1 MTHALLIL
9 TRYKNQRNNK
19 LNQPRYPSVIIERIR
34 SSYITLFES
43 LSPSQTFVKKYTL
56 IYNNICTPQ
65 KISREIVDALK
76 KTFNFF
82 ILTIIKHKISLL
94 LYDSI
99 PITPKIINDCIPLI
113 YSSFLFTCSPGTIA
127 AEATNNTWYL
137 CP

>member
-19 LNQPRYPSVIIERIR
+19 LNQPRYPNVIIERIR

>member
-9 TRYKNQRNNK
+9 TKYKNQRNNK
-19 LNQPRYPSVIIERIR
+19 LNQPRYPNVIIERIR

-43 LSPSQTFVKKYTL
+43 LSPSQIFVKKYIL

-82 ILTIIKHKISLL
+82 ILTIIKHKVSLL
-94 LYDSI
+94 LYDPI
-99 PITPKIINDCIPLI
+99 PIAPKIINDCIPLI

-127 AEATNNTWYL
+127 AEATNYTWNL

>member
-19 LNQPRYPSVIIERIR
+19 LNQPRYPNVIIERIR
-34 SSYITLFES
+34 SSYITLFEI